1 MKNILYLYSNSWQ
14 KKNFEAYSKINY
26 SFKGLLIAG
35 FYNHND
41 ISDLCII
48 RKNKILSPFSISD
61 GIFNYYSIKKQ
72 FKYVL
77 ANNNIDYIFI
87 DNPDRYVER
96 ILISLVEDKKIIC
109 FQHGFDPSEKLLNRN
124 NKLFHKI
131 PIFIRSLIFSKILT
145 FKIFKHLEEKQSK
158 FVLFSNYFKE
168 SYLKISNKLNV
179 IVVRDPRFFNIKKI
193 TNKLSD
199 IDKELIVFTGEFRYD
214 SHKHK
219 ISNLFHF
226 FEKSDFDIIKI
237 KPKKGEE
244 QIFKDFLKSNEL
256 VKKYKLLNSD
266 LDYFEVLKNSKNIM
280 CSIEST
286 LTLQFRI
293 IGFKSFYT
301 YNTTFFK
308 NSLIKK
314 YNDKSDCVQ
323 LYKKDNF
330 IISKVDT
337 SYDSK
342 DNFNYFFGL
351 NENLLDIN
359 NL

>member
-14 KKNFEAYSKINY
+14 KKNFEAYAKINY
-26 SFKGLLIAG
+26 SFKGLLISG

-41 ISDLCII
+41 SGDLCVI
-48 RKNKILSPFSISD
+48 RKNKIFSPFSISD
-61 GIFNYYSIKKQ
+61 GILNYYSVKQ
-72 FKYVL
+72 QLKHVL

-96 ILISLVEDKKIIC
+96 ILISLVEDMKIIC
-109 FQHGFDPSEKLLNRN
+109 FQHGFDPSEKLLIRN

-131 PIFIRSLIFSKILT
+131 SVFIRSLFFSKVVT
-145 FKIFKHLEEKQSK
+145 FNIFRHLELKQSK

-168 SYLKISNKLNV
+168 SYSKISNKLNV
-179 IVVRDPRFFNIKKI
+179 IIARDPRFYNVKKI
-193 TNKLSD
+193 TNKLLG

-214 SHKHK
+214 SHKQK
-219 ISNLFHF
+219 VSNLFNF
-226 FEKSDFDIIKI
+226 FEKSDFAVIKI
-237 KPKKGEE
+237 KPKKGEK

-256 VKKYKLLNSD
+256 FKKYKLLNSD

-286 LTLQFRI
+286 LTLQFRV

-337 SYDSK
+337 SHDLK
-342 DNFNYFFGL
+342 NNLNYFFGL
-351 NENLLDIN
+351 NESHLDLN